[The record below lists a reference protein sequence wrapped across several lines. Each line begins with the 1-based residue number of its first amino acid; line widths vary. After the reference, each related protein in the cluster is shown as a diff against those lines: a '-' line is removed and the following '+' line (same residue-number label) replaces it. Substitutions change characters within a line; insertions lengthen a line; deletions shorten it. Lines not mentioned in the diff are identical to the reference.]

1 MTVELFVEDGDL
13 SYTQLDNKLALT
25 ISGCEKFT
33 DVVFSLKFI
42 YPNLASKVL
51 DVVPY
56 FSDVPEHLT
65 LPKTNG

>member
-1 MTVELFVEDGDL
+1 MTVELFVEEGDL
-13 SYTQLDNKLALT
+13 SSTQLANKLALT

-33 DVVFSLKFI
+33 DAVFSLKFM
-42 YPNLASKVL
+42 YPNLACKVL

-56 FSDVPEHLT
+56 LSEVPEHLT